1 MDGTGRGLGN
11 RAMMRLMVAQ
21 AIPDRLEYYKVEV
34 KAGCMIQAINDEGA
48 VIVPSAGGAASVIS
62 ADKVIMSIGLKS
74 ERFDVSQLQ
83 GNGFE
88 VFTVGDSLKVGN
100 VYTCIAGAYD
110 IARRI

>member
-1 MDGTGRGLGN
+1 
-11 RAMMRLMVAQ
+11 
-21 AIPDRLEYYKVEV
+21 
-34 KAGCMIQAINDEGA
+34 
-48 VIVPSAGGAASVIS
+48 
-62 ADKVIMSIGLKS
+62 MSIGLKS